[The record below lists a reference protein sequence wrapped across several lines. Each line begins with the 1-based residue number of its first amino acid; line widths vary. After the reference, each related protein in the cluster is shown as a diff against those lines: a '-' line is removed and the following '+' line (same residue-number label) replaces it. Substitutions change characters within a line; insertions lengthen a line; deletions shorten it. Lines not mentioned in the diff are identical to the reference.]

1 MRSNHRSWKKW
12 LLGIGIVILLILSSA
27 YIFLQLNTYEA
38 LPEATDLFQEETV
51 SQEEGWI
58 KVTPSVSSD
67 DIKGQIVIY
76 QGGLVEEAAYL
87 PLAMDLSEEGYQV
100 FIPDMPLEL
109 AILNTNA
116 IEEIKKEYV
125 TDKDWWLAGHSLGG
139 TSATIYAK
147 ENPDDIE
154 GIILLAGYPNEN
166 SDLSDLNLPIL
177 SITSTNDKVINDEN
191 YEKSKSLLPEKTS
204 YKEIEGGNHSNFGYY
219 GLQDG
224 DGRSILSRT
233 EQQDLVVHYIKTF
246 IDHSR

>member
-1 MRSNHRSWKKW
+1 MKKTSWKKW
-12 LLGIGIVILLILSSA
+12 LAGFGTIIILLILLGFL
-27 YIFLQLNTYEA
+27 FLQFNTYEA
-38 LPEATDLFQEETV
+38 SKEATDLLSDDGV
-51 SQEEGWI
+51 SQGDDWLTVI
-58 KVTPSVSSD
+58 SD
-67 DIKGQIVIY
+67 EIDGQIVFY
-76 QGGLVEEAAYL
+76 QGGLVEPAAYL
-87 PLAMDLSEEGYQV
+87 PLAKALSEENFQV
-100 FIPDMPLEL
+100 FIPQMPLNL
-109 AILNTNA
+109 AILDMDV
-116 IEEIKKEYV
+116 IDEIIAANPS
-125 TDKDWWLAGHSLGG
+125 DKDWWLAGHSLGG

-233 EQQDLVVHYIKTF
+233 EQQNLVVHYIKTF

>member
-1 MRSNHRSWKKW
+1 MKKTSWKKW
-12 LLGIGIVILLILSSA
+12 LAGFGTIIILLVLLGFL
-27 YIFLQLNTYEA
+27 FLQFNTYEA
-38 LPEATDLFQEETV
+38 SKEATDLLSDEGV
-51 SQEEGWI
+51 SQGDDWLTVI
-58 KVTPSVSSD
+58 SD
-67 DIKGQIVIY
+67 EIDGQIVFY
-76 QGGLVEEAAYL
+76 QGGLVEPAAYL
-87 PLAMDLSEEGYQV
+87 PLAKALSEENFQV
-100 FIPDMPLEL
+100 FIPQMPLNL
-109 AILNTNA
+109 AILDMDV
-116 IEEIKKEYV
+116 IDEIIAANPS
-125 TDKDWWLAGHSLGG
+125 DKDWWLAGHSLGG

-233 EQQDLVVHYIKTF
+233 EQQNLVVHYIKTF